1 MSCRCIAPAPRTL
14 SPQRVG
20 RRRNCAGL
28 AVTLA
33 LGLTA
38 AAASATPDEYFAI
51 HVVDAETGR
60 GVPLVELRTTY
71 NARYYTDSAGLVA
84 FQEPGLMGQEVYFF
98 VRSHG
103 YAVPKDG
110 FGYAGVRLRPVAGG
124 QAEVRLQRI
133 NIAERL
139 YRVTGAGVYRDSVLL
154 GRPVP
159 VRQPVVNGLVMG
171 SDSVL
176 TAVFRGRL
184 FWIWGD
190 TGAPWYPLGNFHAT
204 GATSRLPADGGLEPS
219 VGVDLEYLVQANGF
233 VRGLAPIGPE
243 GAVWLDALVVLGVAS
258 ATQPARTGEPASEQ
272 SPSSRDERML
282 ACFARVRSLGETLER
297 GFVEFNDERQQFEKI
312 GSFDVNAPVYP
323 VGHPLRVRVRGEDY
337 FYFPAT
343 APLIRV
349 RADRRHFLDIDQ
361 CEAYTCLQDGT
372 RPADHAID
380 RDAQGHARYAWRR
393 RTPPLNN
400 RDERELVTAG
410 VLRPDE
416 ALLHTQDV
424 ETGEPVLLHGGSV
437 YWNTHRHR
445 WLMIAAQGFGSSMLG
460 ETWYFEADSPA
471 GPWVYGRK
479 IVTHD
484 QYSFY
489 NPRQH
494 PEFDQAGGRVV
505 YFEGTYSEMFSGS
518 PVPTPWYD
526 YNQIMYRLDLDDP
539 RLVLPVA
546 VYRVGEGGRTLAT
559 RDQLA
564 GEPGPLEVAFFACDR
579 PAPGL
584 VAVNAMPR
592 SGGVDEL
599 VTGVIEPGA
608 DSKTAAP
615 SPAARPTN
623 AAAAAATG
631 AAARFYALPPGD
643 ASATPTVV
651 ALYAFHSG
659 SGELAGYVAEPDPVP
674 DGCRRA
680 EAPVCRVWRRPLA
693 AHLRFDPCEAQPAD
707 APALAP
713 R

>member
-1 MSCRCIAPAPRTL
+1 MSRHRRPPDCLACSPPQIA
-14 SPQRVG
+14 
-20 RRRNCAGL
+20 RRNNGVRI
-28 AVTLA
+28 AVAVA

-38 AAASATPDEYFAI
+38 TAPSATPDAYFAI
-51 HVVDAETGR
+51 HVVDEQTGR

-84 FQEPGLMGQEVYFF
+84 YHEPGLMGQEVYFH

-103 YAVPKDG
+103 YVMPKDG
-110 FGYAGVRLRPVAGG
+110 FGFAGVRLRTVAGE

-139 YRVTGAGVYRDSVLL
+139 YRVTGAGIYRDSVLL

-176 TAVFRGRL
+176 TVVYGGRL

-204 GATSRLPADGGLEPS
+204 GATSRLPADGGLDPS
-219 VGVDLEYLVQANGF
+219 VGVDLEYLVQPSGF
-233 VRGLAPIGPE
+233 VRGLAPIGPD
-243 GAVWLDALVVLGVAS
+243 GAVWLDALVVLGDAPTTGPARPDGPAS
-258 ATQPARTGEPASEQ
+258 AQ
-272 SPSSRDERML
+272 SPSTRGERML

-312 GSFDVNAPVYP
+312 GSFDVSAPVYP
-323 VGHPLRVRVRGEDY
+323 VGHPLRVRVSGDDY

-361 CEAYTCLQDGT
+361 CEAFTCLQEGT

-380 RDAQGHARYAWRR
+380 RDGQGRVRYAWRR
-393 RTPPLNN
+393 KTPPLSN
-400 RDERELVTAG
+400 RDERELVAAG
-410 VLRPDE
+410 ALRPDE

-437 YWNTHRHR
+437 YWNAHRRR

-460 ETWYFEADSPA
+460 ETWYFEADAPA

-479 IVTHD
+479 VVTHD

-494 PEFDQAGGRVV
+494 PEFDQAGGRVI

-546 VYRVGEGGRTLAT
+546 VYRTGEGGRKLAT
-559 RDQLA
+559 RDQLL

-584 VAVNAMPR
+584 VALNAIPR
-592 SGGVDEL
+592 PGGVDEL
-599 VTGVIEPGA
+599 VIGIVEPAA

-615 SPAARPTN
+615 SPAANPANT
-623 AAAAAATG
+623 ATPSASG
-631 AAARFYALPPGD
+631 AAACFYALPPGD
-643 ASATPTVV
+643 APAPPTVV
-651 ALYAFHSG
+651 AVYAFHSA
-659 SGELAGYVAEPDPVP
+659 SGVLAGYVAEPDPVP

-680 EAPVCRVWRRPLA
+680 ETPVCRVWRRPLA
-693 AHLRFDPCEAQPAD
+693 AHLRFDPCAAQPAD